1 MKFFQNLPKKQYS
14 TDIGN
19 LNISSF
25 YSFYQKQTEG
35 KRTNSI
41 VIDDNTTLVEASLT
55 VFSDTDSIWAF
66 LISNSK
72 SNPFDIL
79 QTNST
84 NYITENETKTSYSAR
99 TLTSSSFYASGVTF
113 TLPVGSIATRFNLP
127 SGASWEYSSVGNF
140 DLDGPFAL
148 IEENNSYN
156 TSLTA
161 KYQGDSTGITFIR
174 PNSANGFI
182 TYIGK
187 GSTYYAIGNNT
198 ITVDPIEYTKST
210 YKEVANGKEILY
222 RTSGGSKDSNSAPSK
237 FDTENPTAQTIT
249 IEEEVKNNTK
259 QLTSI
264 SPLDMASAL
273 SSIVTPKYSGL

>member
-14 TDIGN
+14 TEIGN

-25 YSFYQKQTEG
+25 YSFYQKKTEG

-41 VIDDNTTLVEASLT
+41 VVDDNTTLIEASLSI
-55 VFSDTDSIWAF
+55 FNDTDSIWAF
-66 LISNSK
+66 LISNNK
-72 SNPFDIL
+72 LNPFDVL
-79 QTNST
+79 QINST
-84 NYITENETKTSYSAR
+84 NYITENEIKTSYSPR
-99 TLTSSSFYASGVTF
+99 TITSSSFYASGVTF
-113 TLPVGSIATRFNLP
+113 TLPVGSIAARFTIP
-127 SGASWEYSSVGNF
+127 SGASWEYSSIGNF
-140 DLDGPFAL
+140 NLDGPFAL

-156 TSLTA
+156 TSVST
-161 KYQGDSTGITFIR
+161 KYQGDSTGITLIE
-174 PNSANGFI
+174 ANVAKTNI

-187 GSTYYAIGNNT
+187 GDTYYAIGNNS

-210 YKEVANGKEILY
+210 YKEVVKGKEILY
-222 RTSGGSKDSNSAPSK
+222 RNSGGSKDSNSAPSK

-259 QLTSI
+259 QLNSI
-264 SPLDMASAL
+264 SPLDISSSL